1 MKKEQIESLESYFK
15 TDNEHWNEYTFETL
29 CETLQQGQFEDP
41 EQPLHLFSKAIELF
55 TEHNQ
60 QPLKAVQFFTKE
72 VDNTKLKDHQK
83 IFVYERVC
91 RYLEDSE
98 FEFDHTPILELL
110 NSNKKKLIADNIPP
124 QPLTKNIRET
134 LKAVCVSPIVSV
146 NVCVCLIVCLS
157 KCCVSLS

>member
-1 MKKEQIESLESYFK
+1 VVYLRDLYVDLENTYFGWTIVRGEIVMGVWYWISCK
-15 TDNEHWNEYTFETL
+15 GFETL

-60 QPLKAVQFFTKE
+60 QPLKAVQLFTKE

-91 RYLEDSE
+91 KYLEDSE
-98 FEFDHTPILELL
+98 FEFDHTLILELL
-110 NSNKKKLIADNIPP
+110 NSHKIKLEADSIPP
-124 QPLTKNIRET
+124 QPMTKNIREI
-134 LKAVCVSPIVSV
+134 LKGLMQKELEP
-146 NVCVCLIVCLS
+146 LS
-157 KCCVSLS
+157 